1 MPTIFSAGT
10 GGSTAATTVATAFDK
25 FYPTIPGIYIPFVH
39 IKLWHLTGTDTGQG
53 EIQIEFT
60 CSSPSVTHYTA
71 ATTVVASNAGG
82 IMNYRA
88 AITPITVD
96 AGAYVQIK
104 VLNYSTNTYEIGEAS
119 LSMMW
124 MGY

>member
-1 MPTIFSAGT
+1 MPTYSTAST
-10 GGSTAATTVATAFDK
+10 GGSGSATTISTAINK

-39 IKLWHLTGTDTGQG
+39 IKLHWVSGTDTGQG

-60 CSSPSVTHYTA
+60 CSSPSVTHYVN
-71 ATTVVASNAGG
+71 ATTVVSTNAGG
-82 IMNYRA
+82 KMNYRA

-96 AGAYVQIK
+96 AGAYVQMK
-104 VLNYSTNTYEIGEAS
+104 VLNYSTNVYEIGEAS

-124 MGY
+124 VGY